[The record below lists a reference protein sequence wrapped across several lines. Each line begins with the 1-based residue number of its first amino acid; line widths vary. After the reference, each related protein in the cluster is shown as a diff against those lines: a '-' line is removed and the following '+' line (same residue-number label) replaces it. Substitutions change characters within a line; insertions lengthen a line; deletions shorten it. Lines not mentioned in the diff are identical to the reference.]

1 MIETFQQIVGI
12 LAIQKDS
19 AKTKAK
25 QGTHSDI
32 KQSFSDFHSAFK
44 AKMDGINNLMQPPTV
59 QHKPES
65 NFNGAGSTAFGRSRN
80 NRTEISDNLMY
91 SPSNTFVSFDEE
103 LMESKY
109 NILVNTFKTGSPMVQ
124 KTIQFY
130 PGKPGNHVSPR
141 NL

>member
-12 LAIQKDS
+12 LAIQKDT
-19 AKTKAK
+19 AKSKVK

-32 KQSFSDFHSAFK
+32 KQSFLDFHSEFK
-44 AKMDGINNLMQPPTV
+44 AKMDGINNLMQTPAV
-59 QHKPES
+59 QQKPGG

-109 NILVNTFKTGSPMVQ
+109 NILVNTFKAGSPMVQ
-124 KTIQFY
+124 KVNQFY
-130 PGKPGNHVSPR
+130 PGKPGSHISPR